1 MRQRNASQLDR
12 AITIRQRFCLLTLL
26 LWALCT
32 PPSVRAHG
40 LNASYATITVT
51 QKQLQVVFSFS
62 FSDMAVHFHLD
73 TNNDGR
79 VSQDELRA
87 AAPILYDFI
96 ASRATLRGNSTPIT
110 LQREQVTVT
119 QDASSQEFVNL
130 MFHAPTPVGVSEVSI
145 TLDLGLFETFGQTYT
160 NLVKV
165 VAGDETQ
172 QTVLSLEHLSQRFS
186 VSQHTAL
193 FTQLVQFTRLGIRHI
208 FLGYDHIMFLLAL
221 IVIGGRLLNLVKI
234 VTAFTLAH
242 SLTLILAALQ
252 VVSLPSRVTESAIAL
267 SIAYVAAENVLIA
280 EPTHRWRLTFCF
292 GLVHGFGFANVLREL
307 GLPTRGLVSSLLAFN
322 VGVELGQLG
331 ILAILFPLALW
342 VAKQPFRRPVIVGLS
357 STILLF
363 GIGWF
368 IERAFAFSFMPF

>member
-1 MRQRNASQLDR
+1 LRQRDASQLDR

-26 LWALCT
+26 LFTLCT
-32 PPSVRAHG
+32 PSSVRAHG

-51 QKQLQVVFSFS
+51 PKQLQVVFSFS
-62 FSDMAVHFHLD
+62 FSDVAVHFHLD

-96 ASRATLRGNSTPIT
+96 ASRATLRVNSTPIT

-119 QDASSQEFVNL
+119 QDASSQEFVNF

-221 IVIGGRLLNLVKI
+221 IVIGGRLLSLVKI

-357 STILLF
+357 SMILLF

-368 IERAFAFSFMPF
+368 IERTFAFSFMPF